1 MLEKKSQVRSDLKG
15 TSVWPGAEGPA
26 VNRWRKTMRESLT
39 ALGGTIG
46 ALRARPARPLALI
59 AQIYLHAAQRDMDAT
74 SGTVVV
80 VALKRCR
87 R

>member
-1 MLEKKSQVRSDLKG
+1 
-15 TSVWPGAEGPA
+15 
-26 VNRWRKTMRESLT
+26 MRESLT

-46 ALRARPARPLALI
+46 ALRARPTRPLALI

-80 VALKRCR
+80 VALQRCR